1 MRLFAR
7 TLLVLCGLAGFAAN
21 ALAEPYSVTITSAP
35 FGRHVYAM
43 GSACED
49 IAKKFE
55 PNLNITVEEGFG
67 MVYNYK
73 KMEAAS
79 PAEKKHMIILGSDV
93 SLWQAQNGVAPYPQ
107 KMAQDVKVLC
117 NLFSSVSFYMSRDL
131 GIRSLPDLNGRT
143 IAIGN
148 KSQDLFGTFLWDQIN
163 IGYDMGKKM
172 RVQWVGNSAALS
184 SLKDGLVDAAP
195 AGVVSNPVTGEI
207 MGDPTT
213 IEIEASYDQV
223 SWFGCSREAL
233 TKVAEETHSPIKI
246 FTIPA
251 NSFKGQT
258 EEILTHGTLNLWA
271 ASSELPEE
279 VAYEFVSMIIRHVEK
294 FKDYHANGRLL
305 SKDALAYGWT
315 PEQLHPGAYRAFKDA
330 GLMK

>member
-1 MRLFAR
+1 MKLFFR
-7 TLLVLCGLAGFAAN
+7 TLLVLSGIAGFAVN
-21 ALAEPYSVTITSAP
+21 ALAAPYSVTITSAP

-43 GSACED
+43 GAACED
-49 IAKKFE
+49 ISKKFA
-55 PNLNITVEEGFG
+55 PNLNISVEEGFG
-67 MVYNYK
+67 LVYNYK
-73 KMEAAS
+73 KLEASTA
-79 PAEKKHMIILGSDV
+79 AEKTHMIILGSDV

-107 KMAQDVKVLC
+107 KMAKDVKVLC
-117 NLFSSVSFYMSRDL
+117 NLFSSVSFYMSRNL
-131 GIRSLPDLNGRT
+131 KIRSLADLDGRS

-163 IGYDMGKKM
+163 IGYDMGKKT

-195 AGVVSNPVTGEI
+195 AGVVSNPVTKEI

-213 IEIEASYDQV
+213 IEIEASYDNV
-223 SWFGCSREAL
+223 SWFGCSSEAL
-233 TKVAEETHSPIKI
+233 TKVATETQSPIKI

-271 ASSELPEE
+271 ASEQLPEE
-279 VAYEFVSMIIRHVEK
+279 VAYEFVTMIITHVEK
-294 FKDYHANGRLL
+294 FKDYHANGKLI
-305 SKDALAYGWT
+305 SKESLAFGWT